1 MRIMVN
7 ASTTVVG
14 GGAQVAANFIR
25 YAVRDHRHEFYFIV
39 SKEVAAHLGREELG
53 DQSLEVDTSP
63 SKILSGHSVRKSIRS
78 AVKKF
83 FPDVVFTVFGPAYQR
98 FTVPHVCGFANPWDT
113 HPNTVAYKTLSIIQR
128 IRSRL
133 LRIYKRAWL
142 SKRDFYWTETIV
154 SQKGLLKITGLKPES
169 IKVIPNGYSQV
180 FDGQE
185 SKRVYQGDSVKR
197 VLVIGAPYPH
207 KRFPFVAE
215 VALRLK
221 ERGWRKKIKFYVT
234 LPEEDQ
240 SREVDIFWKRVREFD
255 VEEMIVNVGKL
266 SSQECP
272 KYYQQSDCV
281 FLPTV
286 LETFSASYLESM
298 AMSRPIITSDL
309 NFARDICEDAATY
322 FEPESAFEAARAIER
337 VLLDS
342 ELQSLLVRNGL
353 ARLEYFPSPR
363 GKYETHIDWLRCV
376 LENS

>member
-1 MRIMVN
+1 
-7 ASTTVVG
+7 
-14 GGAQVAANFIR
+14 
-25 YAVRDHRHEFYFIV
+25 
-39 SKEVAAHLGREELG
+39 
-53 DQSLEVDTSP
+53 
-63 SKILSGHSVRKSIRS
+63 
-78 AVKKF
+78 
-83 FPDVVFTVFGPAYQR
+83 
-98 FTVPHVCGFANPWDT
+98 
-113 HPNTVAYKTLSIIQR
+113 
-128 IRSRL
+128 
-133 LRIYKRAWL
+133 
-142 SKRDFYWTETIV
+142 
-154 SQKGLLKITGLKPES
+154 
-169 IKVIPNGYSQV
+169 
-180 FDGQE
+180 
-185 SKRVYQGDSVKR
+185 
-197 VLVIGAPYPH
+197 
-207 KRFPFVAE
+207 
-215 VALRLK
+215 
-221 ERGWRKKIKFYVT
+221 
-234 LPEEDQ
+234 
-240 SREVDIFWKRVREFD
+240 
-255 VEEMIVNVGKL
+255 MIVNVGKL